1 MTRTPALIATALLSA
16 LLPAGIAAA
25 RTGAPAAHASRT
37 TVIALRSTSVGRI
50 LVNGSGHIVYMFTH
64 DHGARNSCMA
74 ISECSETW
82 PSLTT
87 TGRPKAGA
95 GVRQS
100 LLSTITLRGGRKQV
114 TYAGH
119 PLYLYSVD
127 AGTGDTSYVG
137 ERAFGGNWLA
147 LSASGHAIR

>member
-1 MTRTPALIATALLSA
+1 MKRTPTLIAAALLGVLLSASIATARS
-16 LLPAGIAAA
+16 
-25 RTGAPAAHASRT
+25 TAPAAHASRT
-37 TVIALRSTSVGRI
+37 AVIQLRSTHLGRI
-50 LVNGSGHIVYMFTH
+50 LVNGSGHIIYMFTH
-64 DHGARNSCMA
+64 DHGAQNSCVR

-87 TGRPKAGA
+87 TGTPKAGA

-137 ERAFGGNWLA
+137 ERVFGGSWLA
-147 LSASGHAIR
+147 LNASGHAIR